1 MSGTAFYPAEFQ
13 WNSGTGTLE
22 RMYSDTGGSL
32 SPCAFAGIEFII
44 AVSPQQYR
52 FLPEKQFAET
62 ADRPR
67 FPAEVQPD
75 QLGETG
81 PAVPEFPLRHP
92 GTSVSGFSGILS
104 IVHVTVLLSF
114 PEVPRPA
121 EESSAEAARALRSIL
136 LAPPQFETMS

>member
-67 FPAEVQPD
+67 FPAEVQSD

-92 GTSVSGFSGILS
+92 GTSVSGFPEF
-104 IVHVTVLLSF
+104 F

-121 EESSAEAARALRSIL
+121 EESSAEAARALRNIL

>member
-1 MSGTAFYPAEFQ
+1 
-13 WNSGTGTLE
+13 
-22 RMYSDTGGSL
+22 MYSDTGGSL

-67 FPAEVQPD
+67 FPAEVQSD

-92 GTSVSGFSGILS
+92 GTSVSGFSGI
-104 IVHVTVLLSF
+104 F
-114 PEVPRPA
+114 PGGVPAGGRIFRRSSSRVAEHPA
-121 EESSAEAARALRSIL
+121 GASAV
-136 LAPPQFETMS
+136 